1 MELLLDVDE
10 LLVVTTGANPEPKN
24 RKSDEWKEWR
34 KLDKRA
40 GLEIMLNVDEKKSEV
55 IRKFTSGAT
64 MWAKLKE
71 VYEPPD
77 GTTKLHTLTTLFNMW
92 VL

>member
-40 GLEIMLNVDEKKSEV
+40 RLEIILNVDEKQSE
-55 IRKFTSGAT
+55 IT
-64 MWAKLKE
+64 
-71 VYEPPD
+71 
-77 GTTKLHTLTTLFNMW
+77 
-92 VL
+92 